1 MSGSRQPY
9 FNAAAWYDWL
19 LRIYTTRLGPCYAV
33 GAYVVTTRTNSLT
46 LLLTLYRY
54 NRRHD
59 EADVSAAT
67 MATAF
72 GHNDIKEAEH

>member
-1 MSGSRQPY
+1 MIGSSV
-9 FNAAAWYDWL
+9 F
-19 LRIYTTRLGPCYAV
+19 IRLDEVP
-33 GAYVVTTRTNSLT
+33 VTQSVIMTRTSSLT
-46 LLLTLYRY
+46 LPLTLYRY
-54 NRRHD
+54 NRRSD